1 MIMRSRSQSSHPLAV
16 ISVLLALGAVSP
28 IASAQTAPSK
38 EQAAKDHADKGS
50 VFFNVQ
56 DWPSAIREYR
66 ESYELDPRPETLYAL
81 AQSQRQSG
89 DCTSAIKSFRA
100 YGRVATSPQQQAA
113 SEGMIHKCENEMA
126 DQQKKAAAVAPV
138 APVAGATPA
147 PAESSTVA
155 PAPAPAT
162 PPAHEE
168 PEKPRPIYA
177 DVFGDV
183 LFIGGLAVAGVGTF
197 FLVSGD
203 SSMSSSGNGVPY
215 NTYESNVSSAKPK
228 QAIGVGGIAVGGVL
242 ALCGV
247 WRYVTVANHNS
258 ALREK
263 ENAGASASF
272 LIAPQP
278 SGAAAVVVGRF

>member
-1 MIMRSRSQSSHPLAV
+1 MNMRTRSQSSHPLLSLSIV
-16 ISVLLALGAVSP
+16 LALGAASP
-28 IASAQTAPSK
+28 AAFAQTPPTKDQLS
-38 EQAAKDHADKGS
+38 AKDHADKAS

-89 DCTSAIKSFRA
+89 DCASAIKSFRA

-113 SEGMIHKCENEMA
+113 SEGMIHKCETEMA
-126 DQQKKAAAVAPV
+126 DSQKKAAVVVAPP
-138 APVAGATPA
+138 AA
-147 PAESSTVA
+147 PASG
-155 PAPAPAT
+155 PAPAPASA
-162 PPAHEE
+162 PAPSSPAPAREE
-168 PEKPRPIYA
+168 PEKPHPIYA

-183 LFIGGLAVAGVGTF
+183 LFVGGLAVAGVGTF

-203 SSMSSSGNGVPY
+203 SSMSSAGNGVPY

-263 ENAGASASF
+263 ENAGPSASF

-278 SGAAAVVVGRF
+278 SGAAAVLVGRF